1 RLGRIGRVRED
12 LQERRLVREIV
23 HVEFQ
28 PPGVQRHAHGGV
40 DYIVRRYID
49 VAVAA
54 VETLRVR
61 AVLVPVVGAYERWQA
76 PADREVIADVQ
87 RPGVAWGAAQLVAFA
102 DQRRLR
108 HVLEDRSVAG
118 ELVLRVSIA
127 GGHVELRQPQTLHDQ
142 LELGA
147 PRLQI
152 RPVGGEGE
160 RAWLVAHDGLNLF
173 PLHEVDRAVQQHTP
187 IAPGRLESGLVVR
200 ERVRIEP
207 DEAFRDVE
215 RRSYEGV

>member
-1 RLGRIGRVRED
+1 SAPAGARGAASALVAPAGPASCEPPFIAPTRCSTSCRSGSEASRKLQSDRARANARGHGRLGRIGRVRED

-108 HVLEDRSVAG
+108 HVLEDRSVA
-118 ELVLRVSIA
+118 
-127 GGHVELRQPQTLHDQ
+127 
-142 LELGA
+142 
-147 PRLQI
+147 
-152 RPVGGEGE
+152 
-160 RAWLVAHDGLNLF
+160 
-173 PLHEVDRAVQQHTP
+173 
-187 IAPGRLESGLVVR
+187 
-200 ERVRIEP
+200 
-207 DEAFRDVE
+207 
-215 RRSYEGV
+215 

>member
-1 RLGRIGRVRED
+1 
-12 LQERRLVREIV
+12 
-23 HVEFQ
+23 
-28 PPGVQRHAHGGV
+28 
-40 DYIVRRYID
+40 
-49 VAVAA
+49 
-54 VETLRVR
+54 
-61 AVLVPVVGAYERWQA
+61 
-76 PADREVIADVQ
+76 
-87 RPGVAWGAAQLVAFA
+87 
-102 DQRRLR
+102 
-108 HVLEDRSVAG
+108 VAG

-127 GGHVELRQPQTLHDQ
+127 GGHVELRQPQTLQDQ

-215 RRSYEGV
+215 RRCYEGVEAAETEPLRASQIQEDVIRRTIVKLDLLEDVVAADLAGRLLKVL